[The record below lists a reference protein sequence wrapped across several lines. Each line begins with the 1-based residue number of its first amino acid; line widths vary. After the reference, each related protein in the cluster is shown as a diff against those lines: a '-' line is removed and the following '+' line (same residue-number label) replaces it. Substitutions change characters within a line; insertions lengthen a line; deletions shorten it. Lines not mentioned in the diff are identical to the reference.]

1 MVESP
6 GTTAATRRA
15 LRVAVLISG
24 RGSNL
29 QALIDR
35 FVGKPDS
42 PVEIV
47 RVISNRPD
55 AQGLE
60 RAKAAGLATKVIDH
74 KGFPDRAAFDEA
86 LDAELR
92 DASAQLVALA
102 GFMRLLTEKF
112 IDHWRDRLINI
123 HPALL
128 PSFRGLDT
136 HRRAL
141 KRGAKLHGCTVH
153 FVRHEVDTGPII
165 AQAALP
171 ILTDDTPETLGARVL
186 ALEHRLYP
194 LALTMIAEG
203 RVAVDGDR
211 AIVEAPAGGTLFS
224 PQDRA

>member
-1 MVESP
+1 MVEAA
-6 GTTAATRRA
+6 GTTGGTRRM

-35 FVGKPDS
+35 FVGSADS

-55 AQGLE
+55 AHGLE

-74 KGFPDRAAFDEA
+74 KAFPDRAAFDEA
-86 LDAELR
+86 LDTELR
-92 DASAQLVALA
+92 AAGTQLVALA
-102 GFMRLLTEKF
+102 GFMRLLTEQF
-112 IDHWRDRLINI
+112 IDDWRDRLINI

-136 HRRAL
+136 HRRVL

-153 FVRHEVDTGPII
+153 FVRHEMDTGPII

-171 ILTDDTPETLGARVL
+171 VLASDTPETLAERVL
-186 ALEHRLYP
+186 ELEHRLYP
-194 LALTMIAEG
+194 LALALIADG
-203 RVAVDGDR
+203 RVEVDGDR
-211 AIVEAPAGGTLFS
+211 AIVDAPGAGMLLN
-224 PQDRA
+224 PKDRT

>member
-1 MVESP
+1 MVE
-6 GTTAATRRA
+6 TAGARRV

-35 FVGKPDS
+35 FVGQPDS

-55 AQGLE
+55 VQGLE
-60 RAKAAGLATKVIDH
+60 RAKKAGLKTKVIDH

-86 LDAELR
+86 LDEEIRA
-92 DASAQLVALA
+92 AGAQLVVLA

-112 IDHWRDRLINI
+112 IDDWRDRLINI

-136 HRRAL
+136 HRRVL
-141 KRGAKLHGCTVH
+141 KRGAKLHGATVH
-153 FVRHEVDTGPII
+153 FVRHEMDTGPII

-171 ILTDDTPETLGARVL
+171 VLANDTPETLGARVL
-186 ALEHRLYP
+186 ELEHRLYP
-194 LALTMIAEG
+194 LALTLIAEG
-203 RVAVDGDR
+203 KVEVDGDR
-211 AIVEAPAGGTLFS
+211 AIVNAPGEGVLIH
-224 PQDRA
+224 PKDRD

>member
-1 MVESP
+1 
-6 GTTAATRRA
+6 
-15 LRVAVLISG
+15 VAVLISG

-35 FVGKPDS
+35 FVGQEES

-47 RVISNRPD
+47 RVISNRPG

-60 RAKAAGLATKVIDH
+60 RAKAAGIATQVIDH
-74 KGFPDRAAFDEA
+74 KGFPDRPAFDAA
-86 LDAELR
+86 LDAALR
-92 DASAQLVALA
+92 EAGTQLVALA

-112 IDHWRDRLINI
+112 IDDWRDRLINI

-136 HRRAL
+136 HRRVL

-153 FVRHEVDTGPII
+153 FVRHETDTGPIV

-171 ILTDDTPETLGARVL
+171 VLADDTPETLSARVL
-186 ALEHRLYP
+186 ELEHRLYP
-194 LALTMIAEG
+194 LALTLIAEG
-203 RVAVDGDR
+203 KVEVDVDR
-211 AIVEAPAGGTLFS
+211 AVVGASATGVLLS
-224 PQDRA
+224 PSDGA

>member
-1 MVESP
+1 MVE
-6 GTTAATRRA
+6 TAGTRRV

-35 FVGKPDS
+35 FVGKPES

-55 AQGLE
+55 APGLD
-60 RAKAAGLATKVIDH
+60 RAKAAGLSTKVIDH

-86 LDAELR
+86 LDAEIR
-92 DASAQLVALA
+92 AAGAQVVVLA
-102 GFMRLLTEKF
+102 GFMRLLTEQF
-112 IDHWRDRLINI
+112 INDWRDRLINI

-136 HRRAL
+136 HRRVL
-141 KRGAKLHGCTVH
+141 KRGVKLHGCTVH
-153 FVRHEVDTGPII
+153 FVRHETDTGPII

-171 ILTDDTPETLGARVL
+171 VLANDTPETLAGRVL
-186 ALEHRLYP
+186 ELEHRLYP
-194 LALTMIAEG
+194 LALVLIAEG
-203 RVAVDGDR
+203 KVEVDGDR
-211 AIVEAPAGGTLFS
+211 AIVNAPGAGTLVN
-224 PQDRA
+224 PRDHA

>member
-1 MVESP
+1 VSKP
-6 GTTAATRRA
+6 
-15 LRVAVLISG
+15 LKVAVLISG

-35 FVGKPDS
+35 FVGKPES

-60 RAKAAGLATKVIDH
+60 RAKVAGLATTVIDH
-74 KGFPDRAAFDEA
+74 KTFPDRAAFDAA
-86 LDAELR
+86 LDAEIR
-92 DASAQLVALA
+92 AAGAQLVVLA
-102 GFMRLLTEKF
+102 GFMRLLTEQF
-112 IDHWRDRLINI
+112 IDDWRDRLINI

-136 HRRAL
+136 HRRVL

-153 FVRHEVDTGPII
+153 FVRHEMDTGPIV

-171 ILTDDTPETLGARVL
+171 VLADDTPETLAARVL
-186 ALEHRLYP
+186 ELEHRLYP
-194 LALTMIAEG
+194 LALTLIAEG
-203 RVAVDGDR
+203 RVEIDGDR
-211 AIVEAPAGGTLFS
+211 AVVDAPGSGVLVN
-224 PQDRA
+224 PRDRA

>member
-1 MVESP
+1 MVEAP
-6 GTTAATRRA
+6 GTAGGTRRV

-35 FVGKPDS
+35 FVGKLES

-60 RAKAAGLATKVIDH
+60 RAKVAGLATTVIDH
-74 KGFPDRAAFDEA
+74 KTFPDRAAFDAA
-86 LDAELR
+86 LDAEIR
-92 DASAQLVALA
+92 AAGAQLVVLA
-102 GFMRLLTEKF
+102 GFMRLLTEQF
-112 IDHWRDRLINI
+112 IDDWRDRLINI

-136 HRRAL
+136 HRRVL

-153 FVRHEVDTGPII
+153 FVRHEMDTGPIV

-171 ILTDDTPETLGARVL
+171 VLANDTPETLAARVL
-186 ALEHRLYP
+186 ELEHRLYP
-194 LALTMIAEG
+194 LALTLIAEG
-203 RVAVDGDR
+203 RVEIDGDR
-211 AIVEAPAGGTLFS
+211 AVVDAPGSGVLVN
-224 PQDRA
+224 PRDRA

>member
-1 MVESP
+1 V
-6 GTTAATRRA
+6 

-35 FVGKPDS
+35 FVGKGDS

-60 RAKAAGLATKVIDH
+60 RARAAGLETKVIDH
-74 KGFPDRAAFDEA
+74 KSFPDRVAFDEA

-92 DASAQLVALA
+92 AAGAQLVVLA

-112 IDHWRDRLINI
+112 INDWRDRLINI

-136 HRRAL
+136 HRRVL
-141 KRGAKLHGCTVH
+141 KRGVKLHGCTVH
-153 FVRHEVDTGPII
+153 FVRHEMDTGPII

-171 ILTDDTPETLGARVL
+171 VLANDTPDTLAARVL
-186 ALEHRLYP
+186 ELEHRLYP
-194 LALTMIAEG
+194 LALTLIAEG
-203 RVAVDGDR
+203 KVDVDGDR
-211 AIVEAPAGGTLFS
+211 AIVDALPGVQIGGVLLN
-224 PQDRA
+224 PQDRV